1 MLLNFTTA
9 GGRIFTVEAEKTEI
23 AFNYSQMQNL
33 SQGRGFIWQR
43 ITGHDELYYGKDEY
57 HTGWYGSTSVQDV
70 NTLIHTYHIGESNV
84 ITMSVNPS
92 DQFYGKDA
100 EQNKDGVVMFTNDN
114 SNFKFSF
121 FTRLEYVA
129 GEQISVAHCGA
140 FFLVNPY
147 GYSGTT
153 QTGLNGNACQNMYK
167 YETDTDKIPAMS
179 FWILTMHDD
188 IQSSATY
195 GEDFEILMI
204 CVRGGV
210 LGGGASFPDTF
221 NFYDMRLFK
230 GVDIRTPSK
239 STTRG
244 NSPTGWTGG
253 RSDRS
258 DSDTESHIGTALRA
272 FVNNFEYGTHLY
284 RLSHNQMQDFFTYLW
299 SDNIWDSSDR
309 ETNNPIRG
317 VISLHHMPTHVT
329 AKGVQEC
336 VKLCGKQAVIYGTGG
351 IFAQQVMAD
360 VAAEN
365 KVELKTKVFHPEGYS
380 DSFLD
385 WGGNTRIKFRLPFI
399 GVVPVNANAIMDG
412 GIFAKYNIDFITG
425 NCLVQIYTIP
435 QKAVMG
441 TDEDWSETYSGCLV
455 MLAQYAGNCA
465 HKLNVSTCD
474 FGGATAMGSIVSS
487 VVSIGTVAAGALTE
501 NPMLMLAGAGATLK
515 SGTNAAM
522 THENMSVIGATP
534 NADTMGIM
542 VPALIIER
550 PIDLTPL
557 DDQGRGKRYQDFVGR
572 PAASGGKVKDYKVGF
587 EDGQVFIQGIL
598 HADTLYATEAEKK
611 EIEAG
616 FAKGM
621 YV

>member
-1 MLLNFTTA
+1 MRFQFTDDN
-9 GGRIFTVEAEKTEI
+9 GKILQFDAEDTGVT
-23 AFNYSQMQNL
+23 FNYTDFSSL
-33 SQGRGFIWQR
+33 SRPWTWSTPDAQGNKYYANTVNVGWLTKTSMPTGELKNKIFRFDKENVLEMKQGDSFYDDAG
-43 ITGHDELYYGKDEY
+43 ITTFNNGKLLHAGENATIRLSWRTYAIEQSGQPLEY
-57 HTGWYGSTSVQDV
+57 HTV
-70 NTLIHTYHIGESNV
+70 NGG
-84 ITMSVNPS
+84 
-92 DQFYGKDA
+92 FYAASPTGNA
-100 EQNKDGVVMFTNDN
+100 PFYNGCYPEQ
-114 SNFKFSF
+114 
-121 FTRLEYVA
+121 
-129 GEQISVAHCGA
+129 
-140 FFLVNPY
+140 
-147 GYSGTT
+147 GYSGT
-153 QTGLNGNACQNMYK
+153 GFIWNDDYVPK
-167 YETDTDKIPAMS
+167 MS
-179 FWILTMHDD
+179 FWMAKMYDNVSSSPTFGKTFDVLVIAMSETKQGGSSNTEAMTM
-188 IQSSATY
+188 
-195 GEDFEILMI
+195 F
-204 CVRGGV
+204 
-210 LGGGASFPDTF
+210 
-221 NFYDMRLFK
+221 DMRILE
-230 GVDIRTPSK
+230 GATALVPSK

-258 DSDTESHIGTALRA
+258 DSDIESHIGAALKA

-299 SDNIWDSSDR
+299 SDNVWDSIDR

-365 KVELKTKVFHPEGYS
+365 KVELKTKIFHPEGYS

-399 GVVPVNANAIMDG
+399 GTVPVNANAIMDG

-534 NADTMGIM
+534 NADTMGMM

>member
-1 MLLNFTTA
+1 
-9 GGRIFTVEAEKTEI
+9 
-23 AFNYSQMQNL
+23 
-33 SQGRGFIWQR
+33 
-43 ITGHDELYYGKDEY
+43 
-57 HTGWYGSTSVQDV
+57 
-70 NTLIHTYHIGESNV
+70 
-84 ITMSVNPS
+84 MSVNP
-92 DQFYGKDA
+92 DEQFYGENPTTNA
-100 EQNKDGVVMFTNDN
+100 DGAVMFTSDN

-121 FTRLEYVA
+121 FTRTEYVS
-129 GEQISVAHCGA
+129 GEQISVAHCGG

-147 GYSGTT
+147 GYGSS
-153 QTGLNGNACQNMYK
+153 QSGLNGKACQNQYK

-188 IQSSATY
+188 VQSSATY
-195 GEDFEILMI
+195 GENFEIIMV

-210 LGGGASFPDTF
+210 LGGGASYS
-221 NFYDMRLFK
+221 NAYNLYDLRLFK
-230 GVDIRTPSK
+230 GAQNLTPSR

-272 FVNNFEYGTHLY
+272 FVNGFEYGTHLY
-284 RLSHNQMQDFFTYLW
+284 RLSHNQMQDFFNYLW
-299 SDNIWDSSDR
+299 SDNTWNESER
-309 ETNNPIRG
+309 EKNNPIRG
-317 VISLHHMPTHVT
+317 IISLHHMPTHVT
-329 AKGVQEC
+329 AKGNQEC
-336 VKLCGKQAVIYGTGG
+336 IKLCGKQAIIWHTLGATYEK
-351 IFAQQVMAD
+351 VMAD
-360 VAAEN
+360 VAADN
-365 KVELKTKVFHPEGYS
+365 KVELRTKVFHPEGYS

-399 GVVPVNANAIMDG
+399 GTVPVNANAIMDG

-441 TDEDWSETYSGCLV
+441 TEQDWSETYDGCLV
-455 MLAQYAGNCA
+455 MIAQYSGNCA

-474 FGGATAMGSIVSS
+474 FGGATAMGSIVNAT
-487 VVSIGTVAAGALTE
+487 VGVGTAILGAVTE
-501 NPMLMLAGAGATLK
+501 NPMMIW
-515 SGTNAAM
+515 SGTVQSANAMKNYM
-522 THENMSVIGATP
+522 TRHENTSVIGATP
-534 NADTMGIM
+534 NADTMGMM

-572 PAASGGKVKDYKVGF
+572 PAATGGKVKDYKVGF
-587 EDGQVFIQGIL
+587 EDGRVFIQGIL